1 MDAQSE
7 ATSAASPRANVLG
20 VGIDPLD
27 LDRAVARAIAW
38 TERPIRRARYACF
51 CTVNTV
57 MECQENA
64 RFRAVVN
71 AADLAAPDG
80 MPLVWLARHQG
91 FPDTSRV
98 YGPDF
103 VLRFFERTGRRYRHF
118 FYGGAPGVADELA
131 HRLGQRFGPLEV
143 AGTLSPPFGTLTAE
157 QDAAMVATINAAA
170 PDVIWVGLSTPKQD
184 YWAAAHATRLNATL
198 IFAVGA
204 AFDFHSGRVKQAP
217 LWMQRRGL
225 EWLFRLIQEPRRLWR
240 RYLLYNPRFLA
251 SVLFQL
257 SGARRYVLPERQQS
271 R

>member
-1 MDAQSE
+1 MDALSE
-7 ATSAASPRANVLG
+7 ATSGVGLRANVLG

-27 LDRAVARAIAW
+27 LDRAVDRAIAW
-38 TERPIRRARYACF
+38 TEAPIGRARYACF

-57 MECQENA
+57 MECQENP
-64 RFRAVVN
+64 RFRTVVN

-91 FPDTSRV
+91 FPETSRV

-103 VLRFFERTGRRYRHF
+103 LLRFFERTGPRYRHF

-131 HRLGQRFGPLEV
+131 RRLGQRYGRLET
-143 AGTLSPPFGTLTAE
+143 AGTLSPPFGTLTAD
-157 QDAAMVATINAAA
+157 QDAAIVATINAAA

-184 YWAAAHATRLNATL
+184 YWAASHAGQLNAKL

-217 LWMQRRGL
+217 LWMQCHGL

-251 SVLFQL
+251 SVLLQL
-257 SGARRYVLPERQQS
+257 VGARRYALPER
-271 R
+271 REF